1 MTESMMDKGAKGV
14 QSESGGHLQ
23 LVKYPDVDL
32 RIISQGV
39 TFPLEDSNKR
49 LIKFMVKAMY
59 NNHGVGLAAVQVG
72 YHRRIFV
79 MDCTRSQNN
88 PEVFI
93 NPDIVERSDE
103 TLTDYEGCLS
113 APGKQAEVK
122 RHLRIV
128 LKYQDDKGEE
138 QRKTFYNLS
147 ARCIQHEIDHLN
159 GKLCIDY
166 DKKSNNSR
174 NQDNPEAMVESD
186 FRIKSDS

>member
-1 MTESMMDKGAKGV
+1 MTESIMDKGAKGAR
-14 QSESGGHLQ
+14 SESGGHLQ

-113 APGKQAEVK
+113 APGKQAPVK
-122 RHLRIV
+122 RNLRIV
-128 LKYQDDKGEE
+128 LKYQNDKGEE

-174 NQDNPEAMVESD
+174 NSDNPEAMVESD

>member
-1 MTESMMDKGAKGV
+1 MCIRDS
-14 QSESGGHLQ
+14 LQ

-32 RIISQGV
+32 RIISQAED
-39 TFPLEDSNKR
+39 FPLDDTNKR
-49 LIKFMVKAMY
+49 LIKFMTKAMY
-59 NNHGVGLAAVQVG
+59 NNHGIGLAAVQVG

-113 APGKQAEVK
+113 APGKQAPVK
-122 RHLRIV
+122 RNLRIV
-128 LKYQDDKGEE
+128 LKYQNDKGEE

>member
-1 MTESMMDKGAKGV
+1 MTESMMDKGAKGAL
-14 QSESGGHLQ
+14 SESGGHLQ

-32 RIISQGV
+32 RLVSQAV
-39 TFPLEDSNKR
+39 DFPLDDTNKR
-49 LIKFMVKAMY
+49 LIKFMTKAMY
-59 NNHGVGLAAVQVG
+59 NNHGIGLAAVQVG

-79 MDCTRSQNN
+79 MDCTRYQDS
-88 PEVFI
+88 PETFI
-93 NPDIVERSDE
+93 NPEILERSDE

-138 QRKTFYNLS
+138 QRKTFYNLR
-147 ARCIQHEIDHLN
+147 ARCIQHEMDHLN

-166 DKKSNNSR
+166 GKKSNNSR
-174 NQDNPEAMVESD
+174 NQDNPEAIVESD

>member
-1 MTESMMDKGAKGV
+1 MTESIMDKGAEGV

-88 PEVFI
+88 PKVFI

-103 TLTDYEGCLS
+103 TLIDYEGCLS

>member
-1 MTESMMDKGAKGV
+1 MTESIMDKGAKGA

-32 RIISQGV
+32 RLVSQAV
-39 TFPLEDSNKR
+39 DFPLDDTNKR
-49 LIKFMVKAMY
+49 LIKFMTKAMY
-59 NNHGVGLAAVQVG
+59 NNHG
-72 YHRRIFV
+72 IF
-79 MDCTRSQNN
+79 
-88 PEVFI
+88 
-93 NPDIVERSDE
+93 
-103 TLTDYEGCLS
+103 CLS

-138 QRKTFYNLS
+138 QRKTFYDLR
-147 ARCIQHEIDHLN
+147 ARCIQHEMDHLN

-174 NQDNPEAMVESD
+174 NRDNPEAMVESD

>member
-1 MTESMMDKGAKGV
+1 MDKGAKGV

-32 RIISQGV
+32 RIISQAV
-39 TFPLEDSNKR
+39 DFPLDDTNKR
-49 LIKFMVKAMY
+49 LIKFMTKAMY
-59 NNHGVGLAAVQVG
+59 NNHGIGLAAVQVG

-79 MDCTRSQNN
+79 MDCTRYQDN
-88 PEVFI
+88 PEAFI
-93 NPDIVERSDE
+93 NPEILERSDE

-138 QRKTFYNLS
+138 QRKTFYDLR
-147 ARCIQHEIDHLN
+147 ARCIQHEMDHLN

-166 DKKSNNSR
+166 GKKSNNSR